1 MCGKRSYDIKSRI
14 LSCFDFAFHRIFRL
28 SFTMSMRP
36 DDHRRKW
43 DRDEYQ
49 KKAVD
54 RVRDEK
60 TKKKAKYE
68 SDDDEDGKGEP

>member
-1 MCGKRSYDIKSRI
+1 MYKTKSCI
-14 LSCFDFAFHRIFRL
+14 FDCFDFTFREFSGTSL
-28 SFTMSMRP
+28 NMSMRP

-60 TKKKAKYE
+60 STKKAKYE
-68 SDDDEDGKGEP
+68 SDDDEDGKGKGP

>member
-1 MCGKRSYDIKSRI
+1 
-14 LSCFDFAFHRIFRL
+14 
-28 SFTMSMRP
+28 MSMRP

-49 KKAVD
+49 KIALD

-60 TKKKAKYE
+60 AKKKQKFD
-68 SDDDEDGKGEP
+68 SDDEDDEKGKY